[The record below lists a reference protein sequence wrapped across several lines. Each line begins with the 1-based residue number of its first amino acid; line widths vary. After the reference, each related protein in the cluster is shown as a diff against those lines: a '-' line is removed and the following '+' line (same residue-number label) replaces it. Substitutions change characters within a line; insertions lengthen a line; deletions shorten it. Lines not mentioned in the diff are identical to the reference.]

1 MDRRILELFMQEN
14 HAWDD
19 LITRQRSEIPVLE
32 GTLTRIMRDKKN
44 LDEQVVSTLNVL
56 KKEIVEQGDR
66 MEDIKAS
73 LAEQQTYLEKEKRGE
88 PFPVQTLMSQ
98 NILRERI
105 RNVERKF
112 LDLKC
117 DYMSYLASAL

>member
-1 MDRRILELFMQEN
+1 MNTKILELFMQEN

-19 LITRQRSEIPVLE
+19 LITRQSREVPVLE
-32 GTLTRIMRDKKN
+32 STLSKIMTDKKN
-44 LDEQVVSTLNVL
+44 LDQQIVSTLNVL
-56 KKEIVEQGDR
+56 KNEIAEQGNQMAAIR
-66 MEDIKAS
+66 ES

-88 PFPVQTLMSQ
+88 HMPVPTLMSQ

-105 RNVERKF
+105 RNVERRF

-117 DYMSYLASAL
+117 NYMSYIASAL